1 MNSKEKLSQLE
12 QIVNETPNDT
22 ILAIKIRTLIAKWA
36 KTNQPK
42 VEAYPTFELLNS
54 EGPILVIKRTPE
66 HFLLFDEW
74 KFMIARMRAESLLNF
89 IDGKTTVRDTQD
101 RVWNYAEQH
110 SGMKRS
116 HDELVEFIKPLIKE

>member
-1 MNSKEKLSQLE
+1 MNDKEKLSHFE
-12 QIVNETPNDT
+12 KIVNETPNDT
-22 ILAIKIRTLIAKWA
+22 ILAMKIRTLAAKWFNP
-36 KTNQPK
+36 KQPK

-74 KFMIARMRAESLLNF
+74 KFMIARMSA
-89 IDGKTTVRDTQD
+89 KTLISFLHGNSTLRDSQD

-110 SGMKRS
+110 SGMKGN
-116 HDELVEFIKPLIKE
+116 HVELMEFIKPLIKE

>member
-1 MNSKEKLSQLE
+1 MNSKEKLLHLE

-22 ILAIKIRTLIAKWA
+22 ILAMKIRTLIAKWA

-74 KFMIARMRAESLLNF
+74 KFMI
-89 IDGKTTVRDTQD
+89 GKMSAKTLMSFLHGNSTVTDTHD

-110 SGMKRS
+110 SGMKGD
-116 HDELVEFIKPLIKE
+116 HVKLMEFIKPLIKE